1 MSDDFFDQII
11 GKEPPAA
18 KRASTLQTTSPPP
31 SSDRRRNKP
40 KGKLRTESVS
50 KDQVSAAKGRKLI
63 SGRIRKTIYLPP
75 DLIDEIDAEAQGV
88 GVSDFYHFLVAS
100 AWDLY
105 QRGEIDLE
113 YTEEVVKKV
122 GIKIPGYTA

>member
-11 GKEPPAA
+11 GKEPAA
-18 KRASTLQTTSPPP
+18 TKRPSAPQTTPPP
-31 SSDRRRNKP
+31 SIDRRRNKP

-122 GIKIPGYTA
+122 GIKIPGYTV

>member
-1 MSDDFFDQII
+1 MSNDFFDQII
-11 GKEPPAA
+11 GEEPSSGKRLPAA
-18 KRASTLQTTSPPP
+18 KQPQ
-31 SSDRRRNKP
+31 DNRRRSKP

-50 KDQVSAAKGRKLI
+50 KDQVSAAKGRKLVN
-63 SGRIRKTIYLPP
+63 GRVRKTIYLPP

-100 AWDLY
+100 AWESFKK
-105 QRGEIDLE
+105 GEIDLE

-122 GIKIPGYTA
+122 GIKIPGFSNT